1 MEARVEKL
9 AIGTVCCV
17 DLIMS
22 GVDIIAHRQL
32 NEEEKRA
39 ILKKLMESIQHMA
52 SSGGDIRAELGVED
66 IFRNPP
72 PSLLEA
78 SIRG

>member
-22 GVDIIAHRQL
+22 GADRIAHRL
-32 NEEEKRA
+32 LIEEEKRA
-39 ILKKLMESIQHMA
+39 IPKKLLESIQHMA